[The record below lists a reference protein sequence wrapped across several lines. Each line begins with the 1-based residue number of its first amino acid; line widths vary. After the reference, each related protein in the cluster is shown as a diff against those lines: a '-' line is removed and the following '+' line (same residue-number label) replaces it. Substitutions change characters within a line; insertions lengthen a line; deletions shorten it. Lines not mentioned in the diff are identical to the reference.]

1 MTLTTIG
8 TPVRPTIEQRLKE
21 LSEAGLLAWSGQRLP
36 PSTPEIVAQGD
47 RTVAELL
54 LEDRAGLI

>member
-1 MTLTTIG
+1 MALTTIG
-8 TPVRPTIEQRLKE
+8 TPIRPTVDQRLEE
-21 LSEAGLLAWSGQRLP
+21 LIEVGLLEWSGQRLP
-36 PSTPEIVAQGD
+36 PFTPEIVAQGD